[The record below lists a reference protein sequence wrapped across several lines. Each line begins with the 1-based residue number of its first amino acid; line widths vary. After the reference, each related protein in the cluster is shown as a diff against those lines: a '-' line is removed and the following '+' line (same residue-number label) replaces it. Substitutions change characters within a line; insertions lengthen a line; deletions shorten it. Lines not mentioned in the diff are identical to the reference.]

1 MIARE
6 LITEHIP
13 PLKHTDTGELAL
25 RWMEEFKVSHLC
37 VLKDE
42 NFVGVVSE
50 VDIYDRGD
58 PKKTLHQMF
67 DHLPRPYVLEGVHIY
82 EVLSRI
88 AGDKISV
95 VPVLNETE
103 EYLGCIEVSHL
114 MQFIAE
120 TGSIKESGGII
131 VLEMN
136 RHDYSLSQISQIVEG
151 NNAHILSSFISS
163 HPDSTKIEVTLKINQ
178 IELDR
183 ILRTFARY
191 DYIVKASFQKSSYDD
206 DLQLRFESLMNFLN
220 M

>member
-1 MIARE
+1 MIAKE
-6 LITEHIP
+6 LITGHLP

-37 VLKDE
+37 VMKDE

-58 PKKTLHQMF
+58 PAMALTEMF
-67 DHLPRPYVLEGVHIY
+67 DHLPRPYVLEHVHIY
-82 EVLSRI
+82 EVLARI

-95 VPVLNETE
+95 VPVLSETE

-120 TGSIKESGGII
+120 TGSIKEQGGII

-183 ILRTFARY
+183 ILRTFERY
-191 DYIVKASFQKSSYDD
+191 DYVVKASFQKSSYDD